1 MNLGEG
7 ISENLTVSEHG
18 LTQEEANRRLLTFGP
33 NEITSRDEKS
43 ALYHFFKKFFNPLII
58 TLILVAIISLVLG
71 EEVNA
76 WIIIAMAILSI
87 VLSFIQEHNASLAAK
102 KLRAMVKITAPVY
115 RDGQLVDLPIR
126 EIVPGDR
133 IKLTAGKMIP
143 ADLKIL
149 KSNDLYINQAALTGE
164 SFPVKKSPQESSD
177 QAGSPYDI
185 PNLAFMGS
193 SVASGLGEAIVLKTG
208 ASTEFGKLSRQTAK
222 IASETAFQKGINR
235 FAWLMIRFTFVLVVF
250 IFIVNAIF
258 KGNTIEALLFS
269 LAIAIGLTPEM
280 LPMIVTINLAKG
292 AMDMAKKKVII
303 KELASI
309 QNFGAMDVLCTD
321 KTGTLTINDIVLIK
335 HCDAKGN
342 ENDEILRLAY
352 LNSHFQ
358 SGLDNLLDGAV
369 LKHKTFNITGTK
381 KIDELPFDFN
391 RRIMSVIIEE
401 NGALK
406 LISKGAPEEIFKRS
420 KNYLLDGRIFVL
432 DEEMKKRQEK
442 RYEQF
447 SQEGFR
453 VLAIASR
460 EIDSQEDYAD
470 DDEKDLIFAGFI
482 AFLDPPKPT
491 AANAVKQMNSLGIKL
506 KILSGDNVLVTQ
518 KICSELKIP
527 IEGILSGDE
536 IDKLSDFD
544 LGQKI
549 ENSNIFSRLNPLQKE
564 KIIKALKQR
573 GHTVGYLGDGIN
585 DAPGLKAADVGISV
599 SNATDIA
606 KETAQIILLE
616 KNLMV
621 LADCVT
627 EGRKT
632 FANVIKYIKM
642 GASSNFGNM
651 LSMTGA
657 SIFLPFLP
665 MLPPQILLNNFL
677 YDVSQVA
684 LPTDDVDKDYL
695 TQPKPWN
702 INFIKEF
709 MIYIGPVSSIF
720 DFATFGIMWY
730 IFHATPE
737 LFHTGWFVESLATQ
751 VFVVYIIRTAKIP
764 FLESRPSNTFLVA
777 TLSIVILAAIL
788 PYTFLGRLMG
798 FVPLPLLFFIIL
810 IAMVILYL
818 VLVQFVK
825 NWFIKKFGY
834 E

>member
-1 MNLGEG
+1 MDSGGILKNLPVDEP
-7 ISENLTVSEHG
+7 G
-18 LTQEEANRRLLTFGP
+18 LSKEEANRRLLIYGP
-33 NEITSRDEKS
+33 NEITSRNKKS
-43 ALYHFFKKFFNPLII
+43 ALYHFLKKFFNPLII
-58 TLILVAIISLVLG
+58 TLIFVAIISLAFG
-71 EEVNA
+71 EQINA
-76 WIIIAMAILSI
+76 WIIIAMAILSV
-87 VLSFIQEHNASLAAK
+87 VLSFIQEHNASRAAE
-102 KLRAMVKITAPVY
+102 KLRSMVKITARVY
-115 RDGQLVDLPIR
+115 RDGQLVELSIR
-126 EIVPGDR
+126 EIVPGDE
-133 IKLTAGKMIP
+133 IELTAGKMVP
-143 ADLKIL
+143 ADVKIT
-149 KSNDLYINQAALTGE
+149 KSNDLYINQATLTGE
-164 SFPVKKSPQESSD
+164 SFPVKKIAQESSVD
-177 QAGSPYDI
+177 FPSSCEN

-208 ASTEFGKLSRQTAK
+208 ASTEFGKLSKETAQV
-222 IASETAFQKGINR
+222 ANETAFQKGINR
-235 FAWLMIRFTFVLVVF
+235 FTWLMIRFTFLLIFF
-250 IFIVNAIF
+250 IFVVNAVF
-258 KGNTIEALLFS
+258 KGNIIEALLFS

-292 AMDMAKKKVII
+292 AIDMARKKVII

-309 QNFGAMDVLCTD
+309 QNFGAMNVLCAD

-335 HCDAKGN
+335 HCDVDGK
-342 ENDEILRLAY
+342 ENDKILRLAF
-352 LNSHFQ
+352 LNSRYQ
-358 SGLDNLLDGAV
+358 SGLDNLLDNAV
-369 LKHKTFNITGTK
+369 LKHKTFDLAGIK

-401 NGALK
+401 NGVLK

-420 KNYLLDGRIFVL
+420 KNYLIDEKIFAL
-432 DEEMKKRQEK
+432 DEKMKKRLEK

-447 SQEGFR
+447 SQDGFR

-460 EIDSQEDYAD
+460 EIGNQEDYTD
-470 DDEKDLIFAGFI
+470 NDEEELTFAGFV

-491 AANAVKQMNSLGIKL
+491 AANAVRQMNSLGIKF
-506 KILSGDNVLVTQ
+506 KILSGDNELICR
-518 KICSELKIP
+518 KICSELNIP
-527 IEGILSGDE
+527 IDGVLGGEE

-544 LGQKI
+544 LEQKI
-549 ENSNIFSRLNPLQKE
+549 EKTNIFSRLNPFQKE
-564 KIIKALKQR
+564 RVIKALKQK
-573 GHTVGYLGDGIN
+573 GYTVGYLGDGIN
-585 DAPGLKAADVGISV
+585 DAPSLKAADVGISV

-616 KNLMV
+616 KSLTV
-621 LADCVT
+621 LADCVA

-642 GASSNFGNM
+642 GSSSNFGNM
-651 LSMTGA
+651 ISMAGA
-657 SIFLPFLP
+657 SLFLPFLP

-684 LPTDDVDKDYL
+684 LPTDEVDKEYL
-695 TQPKPWN
+695 GKPKPWN

-709 MIYIGPVSSIF
+709 MIYIGPISSIF

-764 FLESRPSNTFLVA
+764 FLESRPSNTFLVV

-810 IAMVILYL
+810 MALVISYL

-825 NWFIKKFGY
+825 QWFIKKFGY